1 MPNGWRTVSDA
12 GLIKEIDRLRR
23 ERKAVILAHN
33 YQAGEVQDIADFVGD
48 SLELSRQA
56 AATPAEVIVFCGV
69 HFMAETAAILSP
81 QKTVLLPEINA
92 GCRMADMIT
101 VEKLR
106 AKKAEL
112 PGVPVVCYVNSSAAI
127 KAEVDVCCT
136 SANAVRVVES
146 LGADEVLFVPDQY
159 LGAWVAAQTGK
170 RLHLWPGFCP
180 THARILPEHVL
191 AARRRHPRARLVVH
205 PECRPGVT
213 ALADAVLSTSGMG
226 RYAARLEVKQ
236 LIVGTEVG
244 LLHRLR
250 KEHPDKEFFP
260 VRDDIICPNMKLTT
274 LEKVRDAL
282 LEMQPR
288 VVVPEDVRLR
298 ALASVERMLEVG

>member
-1 MPNGWRTVSDA
+1 MPNGVCAMSNSN
-12 GLIKEIDRLRR
+12 LIKEIDRLRR
-23 ERKAVILAHN
+23 ERRAVILAHN
-33 YQAGEVQDIADFVGD
+33 YQVDEVQDIADFVGD

-56 AATPAEVIVFCGV
+56 ASTPAEVIVFCGV

-81 QKTVLLPEINA
+81 QKIVLLPEINA

-106 AKKAEL
+106 AKKAEF
-112 PGVPVVCYVNSSAAI
+112 PGLPVVCYVNSSAAI
-127 KAEVDVCCT
+127 KAEVDICCT
-136 SANAVRVVES
+136 SANAVKVVES
-146 LGADEVLFVPDQY
+146 LEADEVLFVPDQY
-159 LGAWVAAQTGK
+159 LGAWVAGQTGK
-170 RLHLWPGFCP
+170 KLHLWPGFCP
-180 THARILPEHVL
+180 THARILPEHIQAVRQRYPQ
-191 AARRRHPRARLVVH
+191 ARVVVH

-226 RYAARLEVKQ
+226 RYAARPEVKQ
-236 LIVGTEVG
+236 LIVGTEIG

-250 KEHPDKEFFP
+250 KEHPGKEFIP

-282 LEMQPR
+282 QEMQPR
-288 VVVPEDVRLR
+288 VIVPEEIRR
-298 ALASVERMLEVG
+298 KALASVERMLRVG